1 LATPAAAE
9 KGLVMRRLGLIIVAA
24 LTVLRPEGASA
35 QSYPDKPIKLV
46 VPFVPGSPVDVL
58 GRVVSQQLGTRL
70 GQSVVVDNRPGGGT
84 STATKAVAAAPAD
97 GYTLLMSGQ
106 TLAYLGLFYPDL
118 GFDPIKSFAPVA
130 TLAGWS
136 HVLVV
141 TPSVPVRTV
150 AELVSYAKANPGK
163 LTLGFG
169 LGTSPQILGEYLKVV
184 AGLDL
189 VSVPYRGGEQVRVDL
204 LGGRIHVNFAPVS
217 NVLAMIRERQ
227 IRPLAVTGA
236 ARDPNLPDVPT
247 MTESGYPQIGFH
259 PDVWQ
264 AFVAP
269 AATPSAVINRLNAEV
284 NETLKS
290 TEVKANLDRLGFDP
304 MIMSPQEFAAF
315 LAGQAQKWPPVIR
328 AANIQPQ

>member
-1 LATPAAAE
+1 
-9 KGLVMRRLGLIIVAA
+9 MRRPGLFV
-24 LTVLRPEGASA
+24 TVLLACLGPADAHA
-35 QSYPDKPIKLV
+35 QTYPDKPIKLV
-46 VPFVPGSPVDVL
+46 IPFVPGSPVDVL
-58 GRVVSQQLGTRL
+58 GRVVSQQLGARL

-84 STATKAVAAAPAD
+84 STATKAVVAAPAD

-118 GFDPIKSFAPVA
+118 GFDPMKAFAPVA

-141 TPSVPVRTV
+141 TPSVPARTL
-150 AELVSYAKANPGK
+150 AELVAHAKANPGK

-189 VSVPYRGGEQVRVDL
+189 VSVPYRGGEQVRIDL

-217 NVLAMIRERQ
+217 NVLAMIREARSS
-227 IRPLAVTGA
+227 LAVT
-236 ARDPNLPDVPT
+236 ARRATPT
-247 MTESGYPQIGFH
+247 CPMFRPLTEQAIQQVGFH

-269 AATPSAVINRLNAEV
+269 PRATPFSRDQQAQRGGQRNAQINGGE
-284 NETLKS
+284 
-290 TEVKANLDRLGFDP
+290 ANLDRLGFDP

-315 LAGQAQKWPPVIR
+315 LATQAQKWPSVIK

>member
-1 LATPAAAE
+1 MRRATIAAA
-9 KGLVMRRLGLIIVAA
+9 GLLLVGIGLGPAPTAA
-24 LTVLRPEGASA
+24 QT
-35 QSYPDKPIKLV
+35 YPDKVIKLV

-58 GRVVSQQLGTRL
+58 GRVVSQHLGTRL
-70 GQSVVVDNRPGGGT
+70 GQSVIVDNRPGAGT
-84 STATKAVAAAPAD
+84 STATKAVAGAPPD

-106 TLAYLGLFYPDL
+106 TLAYLNLFYPDL
-118 GFDPIKSFAPVA
+118 GFDPIKAFTPVA

-136 HVLVV
+136 HVMVV
-141 TPSVPVRTV
+141 SPSVPAHSV
-150 AELVSYAKANPGK
+150 AELVAYAKANPGK

-169 LGTSPQILGEYLKVV
+169 LGTSPQILGEYFKVV
-184 AGLDL
+184 AGLDI

-217 NVLAMIRERQ
+217 NVLAMIREGR

-236 ARDPNLPDVPT
+236 RRDPNLPDVPT
-247 MTESGYPQIGFH
+247 MTESGYPQVGFH

-269 AATPSAVINRLNAEV
+269 AATPIAIVSKLNTEV

-290 TEVKANLDRLGFDP
+290 PEVKASLDRLGFSP
-304 MIMSPQEFAAF
+304 LIMSPQEFATF
-315 LAGQAQKWPPVIR
+315 LAAQAQKWPPVIK
-328 AANIQPQ
+328 AANIQPR

>member
-1 LATPAAAE
+1 
-9 KGLVMRRLGLIIVAA
+9 MRSLGLLIAVALA
-24 LTVLRPEGASA
+24 GADYA
-35 QSYPDKPIKLV
+35 QAQTYPDKPIKLV

-58 GRVVSQQLGTRL
+58 GRVVSQPLGARL
-70 GQSVVVDNRPGGGT
+70 GQSVVVDNRPGAGT
-84 STATKAVAAAPAD
+84 STATKAVAAAAAD

-118 GFDPIKSFAPVA
+118 GFDPIKAFAPVA

-141 TPSVPVRTV
+141 TPAVPARTV
-150 AELVSYAKANPGK
+150 AELVTYAKANPGK

-184 AGLDL
+184 ADLDI

-217 NVLAMIRERQ
+217 NVLAMIREGQ
-227 IRPLAVTGA
+227 VRPLAVTGA
-236 ARDPNLPDVPT
+236 ARDPNLPGVPT
-247 MTESGYPQIGFH
+247 MTESGYAQIGFH

-269 AATPSAVINRLNAEV
+269 AATPAAVISRLNAEV
-284 NETLKS
+284 NETLKLP
-290 TEVKANLDRLGFDP
+290 EVRANLDRLGFNP
-304 MIMSPQEFAAF
+304 MIMSPQEFGAF
-315 LAGQAQKWPPVIR
+315 LAAQAQKWTPVIR

>member
-1 LATPAAAE
+1 
-9 KGLVMRRLGLIIVAA
+9 MRRLGLLVAA
-24 LTVLRPEGASA
+24 VLACLDCA
-35 QSYPDKPIKLV
+35 QAQTYPDKPIKLV

-58 GRVVSQQLGTRL
+58 GRVVSQPLGARL
-70 GQSVVVDNRPGGGT
+70 GQSVVLDNRPGAGT

-118 GFDPIKSFAPVA
+118 GFDPIKAFAPVA

-141 TPSVPVRTV
+141 TPAVPARTV
-150 AELVSYAKANPGK
+150 AELVTYAKANPAK

-184 AGLDL
+184 ANLDI

-217 NVLAMIRERQ
+217 NVLAMIREGQ
-227 IRPLAVTGA
+227 VRPLAVTGA

-247 MTESGYPQIGFH
+247 MTESGYAQIGFH

-269 AATPSAVINRLNAEV
+269 AATPAAVISRLNAEV
-284 NETLKS
+284 NETIKLP
-290 TEVKANLDRLGFDP
+290 EVRANLDRLGFNP
-304 MIMSPQEFAAF
+304 MIMSPQEFGAF
-315 LAGQAQKWPPVIR
+315 LAAQAQKWPPVIR

>member
-1 LATPAAAE
+1 
-9 KGLVMRRLGLIIVAA
+9 
-24 LTVLRPEGASA
+24 
-35 QSYPDKPIKLV
+35 
-46 VPFVPGSPVDVL
+46 
-58 GRVVSQQLGTRL
+58 
-70 GQSVVVDNRPGGGT
+70 VDNRPGGGT

-141 TPSVPVRTV
+141 TPAVPARTM

-204 LGGRIHVNFAPVS
+204 LGGRIHVNFAPVA
-217 NVLAMIRERQ
+217 NVLAMIREGQ

-247 MTESGYPQIGFH
+247 MVECGYPQIGFH

-269 AATPSAVINRLNAEV
+269 AATPAAVINRLNAEV

-290 TEVKANLDRLGFDP
+290 AEVKANLDRLGFDP
-304 MIMSPQEFAAF
+304 MIMSPPEFAAF
-315 LAGQAQKWPPVIR
+315 LAAQAQKWPPVIK

>member
-1 LATPAAAE
+1 
-9 KGLVMRRLGLIIVAA
+9 MRRLGLFIVVIAA
-24 LTVLRPEGASA
+24 APAVLPLEGASA
-35 QSYPDKPIKLV
+35 QSYPEKPIKLV

-141 TPSVPVRTV
+141 TPSVPARTV
-150 AELVSYAKANPGK
+150 AELVAHAKANPAK

-204 LGGRIHVNFAPVS
+204 LGGRIHINFAPVS

-290 TEVKANLDRLGFDP
+290 TEVKVNLDRLGFDP

-315 LAGQAQKWPPVIR
+315 LAGQAQKWPPVIK

>member
-1 LATPAAAE
+1 
-9 KGLVMRRLGLIIVAA
+9 MRRLGLLVAA
-24 LTVLRPEGASA
+24 VLACLDYACA
-35 QSYPDKPIKLV
+35 QTYPDKPIKLV

-58 GRVVSQQLGTRL
+58 GRVISQPLGARL
-70 GQSVVVDNRPGGGT
+70 GQSVVVDNRPGAGT
-84 STATKAVAAAPAD
+84 STATKAVAAASAD

-118 GFDPIKSFAPVA
+118 GFGPIKAFAPVA

-141 TPSVPVRTV
+141 SPSVPIRSM

-184 AGLDL
+184 ADLDI

-217 NVLAMIRERQ
+217 NVLAMIREGQ
-227 IRPLAVTGA
+227 VRPLAVTGA

-269 AATPSAVINRLNAEV
+269 AATPAAVIGKLNAEV
-284 NETLKS
+284 NEALKLPD
-290 TEVKANLDRLGFDP
+290 VRANLDRLGFNP

-315 LAGQAQKWPPVIR
+315 LAAQAQKWPPVIR